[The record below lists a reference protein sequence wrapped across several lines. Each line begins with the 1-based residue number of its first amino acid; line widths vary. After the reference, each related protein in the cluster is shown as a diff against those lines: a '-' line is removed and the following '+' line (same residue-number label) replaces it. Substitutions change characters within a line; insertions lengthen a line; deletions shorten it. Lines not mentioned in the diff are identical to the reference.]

1 MENLLVIRYKGSE
14 LNLSVAN
21 MSIELVSDTGDKLWA
36 NITDDSGFDL
46 YLPVTGSKA
55 DEIMAAFNQVK
66 QDGGISI
73 IDVDEGDC

>member
-14 LNLSVAN
+14 FKLNVAE
-21 MSIELVSDTGDKLWA
+21 MSIGPSTFLFSCIVIADG
-36 NITDDSGFDL
+36 SGFAL
-46 YLPVTGSKA
+46 YLAVKESKA
-55 DEIMAAFNQVK
+55 AEIIAAFNQVK